1 MLIDQ
6 CAIDQIYMEWE
17 MLSIVYI
24 YIYIY
29 IWNREC
35 NIGKQGIGNVDRVGQ
50 PRQIY
55 S

>member
-1 MLIDQ
+1 MCNWSDIHGMGN
-6 CAIDQIYMEWE
+6 AEY
-17 MLSIVYI
+17 SI
-24 YIYIY
+24 YIHIY